1 MPEARDES
9 GRRSPR
15 LGVQMDAALLGRS
28 RRGVKVV
35 ELSLTGCLVLCDAAL
50 DRGTIL
56 DMELEMGAERVAVKV
71 RVSQSSL
78 AGGEAATQSRYLAG
92 LEFLALPARD
102 ETRLRRFLEEQRR
115 RKSAD
120 APAE

>member
-1 MPEARDES
+1 MTEGRDEP

-15 LGVQMDAALLGRS
+15 LEVQMAAALVGRA
-28 RRGVKVV
+28 RRDVKVV
-35 ELSLTGCLVLCDAAL
+35 ELSRTGCLVLCESAL
-50 DRGTIL
+50 DRGAIL
-56 DMELEMGAERVAVKV
+56 DMELDMDEALLAVKV

-78 AGGEAATQSRYLAG
+78 AGGEPAPRPRYLAG

-102 ETRLRRFLEEQRR
+102 ESRLRRFLEEQRR

-120 APAE
+120 ASAE